1 MGQSPQTLRHSV
13 GMATWIHRGHG
24 DIRRHGDTETVDME
38 ALGDME
44 AWRLGGTRRQG
55 CYSRIRVKKYKI

>member
-38 ALGDME
+38 ALGDM
-44 AWRLGGTRRQG
+44 AWRQG
-55 CYSRIRVKKYKI
+55 IQRH